1 MTDIK
6 IKKPDH
12 IVWDENNQKYH
23 ANILPY
29 GSSVSAPVIK
39 IEDISSYKQS
49 SVNKIQTKFNKKYQE
64 LVDEYNNLVDEVKL
78 NQIVYESKFSFEPII
93 GHIYYLYYGNDGKY
107 FLSLIEPEMW
117 NQEYVLSVELNS
129 EHKWVLIKKSK
140 N

>member
-1 MTDIK
+1 MTTK

-12 IVWDENNQKYH
+12 IVWDEENQKYH

-39 IEDISSYKQS
+39 IEDISSYKQRN
-49 SVNKIQTKFNKKYQE
+49 VQKIQTKFNKKYQE

-78 NQIVYESKFSFEPII
+78 NQIVYESDFSFEPVI
-93 GHIYYLYYGNDGKY
+93 GNTYHLYYRENGKY

-129 EHKWVLIKKSK
+129 EHKWVLIKEV
-140 N
+140 

>member
-1 MTDIK
+1 MSDIK
-6 IKKPDH
+6 LKKPDH
-12 IVWDENNQKYH
+12 IVWDEENQKYN

-39 IEDISSYKQS
+39 IEDISSYKQRN
-49 SVNKIQTKFNKKYQE
+49 VKKIQTKFNKKYQE

-78 NQIVYESKFSFEPII
+78 NQVVYQSKFSFEPII
-93 GHIYYLYYGNDGKY
+93 GHIYHLYYGNDGKY

-117 NQEYVLSVELNS
+117 NQEFVLSVELNS
-129 EHKWVLIKKSK
+129 EHKWVLIKKPQ

>member
-1 MTDIK
+1 MSNIK
-6 IKKPDH
+6 LKKPDH
-12 IVWDENNQKYH
+12 IVWDEETQKYN

-39 IEDISSYKQS
+39 IEDISSYKQRN
-49 SVNKIQTKFNKKYQE
+49 VQKIQKKFNKKYQE

-93 GHIYYLYYGNDGKY
+93 GHIYHLYYGDNGKY

-117 NQEYVLSVELNS
+117 NQEFVLSVELNS
-129 EHKWVLIKKSK
+129 EHKSVLIKTPQ

>member
-1 MTDIK
+1 MSNIK
-6 IKKPDH
+6 LKKPDH
-12 IVWDENNQKYH
+12 IVWDEETQKYN

-39 IEDISSYKQS
+39 IEDISSYKQRN
-49 SVNKIQTKFNKKYQE
+49 VQKIQKKFNKKYQE

-93 GHIYYLYYGNDGKY
+93 GHIYHLYYGDNGKY
-107 FLSLIEPEMW
+107 FLSLIEPEML
-117 NQEYVLSVELNS
+117 NQEFVLSVELNS
-129 EHKWVLIKKSK
+129 EHKWVLIKKPQ